1 VAEVDPE
8 LEAFIGRE
16 SPRLVGMLALYV
28 GDRGL
33 AEELAQEA
41 LIRLCQHWPRVRR
54 MERPGGWL
62 TRVAMN
68 LARSSWRRRGA
79 ERRAQTRSGPPVLT
93 TADPDVATTLAVRQ
107 AVAALP
113 ERQRR
118 ALVLRYYAQRSVAE
132 VALDMGCAEGT
143 VKSLTH
149 KAIAALRRPPG
160 LLQDHHEEEIAS
172 A

>member
-28 GDRGL
+28 GERGL

-41 LIRLCQHWPRVRR
+41 LIRLCQHWPRVRT

-68 LARSSWRRRGA
+68 LARSSWRRRAA
-79 ERRAQTRSGPPVLT
+79 ERRAQTRLGPPVLT

-132 VALDMGCAEGT
+132 VAADMGCAEGT

-149 KAIAALRRPPG
+149 KAIAALRRPPD
-160 LLQDHHEEEIAS
+160 LLVDHHEEEIAS

>member
-1 VAEVDPE
+1 MAEVDRE
-8 LEAFIGRE
+8 LEAFISDE

-28 GDRGL
+28 GERGL

-41 LIRLCQHWPRVRR
+41 LIRLCQHWPQVRT

-68 LARSSWRRRGA
+68 LARSSWRRRAA
-79 ERRAQTRSGPPVLT
+79 ERRAQARAGPPALT
-93 TADPDVATTLAVRQ
+93 AVDPDVATTLAVRQ

-118 ALVLRYYAQRSVAE
+118 ALVLRYYAQRSVVE
-132 VALDMGCAEGT
+132 VAFDMGCAEGT